1 MMKAQIIA
9 AAGLLFSSR
18 AYAQQSLNE
27 GSGFGTY
34 YYDIEKIETC
44 GTSFA
49 AQNQGGVMCSHI
61 TSLPLTEMNS
71 NYVVAMNN
79 TLLRGDMAKYC
90 GKKVVVSVN
99 GVASDL
105 PLFIGDGCERCGTGS
120 STSDTWEANG
130 APGLDFSYSVLNELS
145 ASACADGHIDIT
157 WDIVDETLYNFDTD
171 GSGTAQGPASG
182 SSSSG
187 SSSSA
192 AASVATTA
200 AASTSSSA
208 SQESTS
214 ASQESTSASQES
226 TSASQ
231 ESASSASTSASSAS
245 QAVNSPADVAQA
257 AVPTTMITQTA
268 KATSTTS
275 DAPTTSYTPT
285 ATSGLEILAT
295 PTTSD
300 PSAPCATGVWQC
312 SGDSLVQCLDGKW
325 VTRATCVDGL
335 SCQGGDSP
343 YCAPAGFSKALGRN

>member
-34 YYDIEKIETC
+34 YYDVEDVETC

-61 TSLPLTEMNS
+61 TSLPLTEMNT

-79 TLLRGDMAKYC
+79 TLLGGDMAKYC

-120 STSDTWEANG
+120 STSDTWEATG

-145 ASACADGHIDIT
+145 SSACADGHIDIS
-157 WDIVDETLYNFDTD
+157 WEIVDETLYNFDTD

-187 SSSSA
+187 SSSSSA
-192 AASVATTA
+192 AATTSAT
-200 AASTSSSA
+200 STSSSA
-208 SQESTS
+208 AQESTS
-214 ASQESTSASQES
+214 ATQESS
-226 TSASQ
+226 
-231 ESASSASTSASSAS
+231 SSASTSASSAS
-245 QAVNSPADVAQA
+245 QATSSAADVAQA
-257 AVPTTMITQTA
+257 AAPTTMVTQT

-275 DAPTTSYTPT
+275 DAATTSYTPS
-285 ATSGLEILAT
+285 ATSGLEIVAT

-312 SGDSLVQCLDGKW
+312 SEDALVQCIDGKW
-325 VTRATCVDGL
+325 VTRATCTDGL
-335 SCQGGDSP
+335 TCQGGNSP
-343 YCAPAGFSKALGRN
+343 YCAPVGFGKALAGN

>member
-34 YYDIEKIETC
+34 YYDVEQVETC
-44 GTSFA
+44 GTSFS

-61 TSLPLTEMNS
+61 TSLPLTEMNT

-79 TLLRGDMAKYC
+79 TLLGGDMAKYC

-120 STSDTWEANG
+120 STSDTWEATG

-145 ASACADGHIDIT
+145 SSACADGHIDIT
-157 WDIVDETLYNFDTD
+157 WEIVDETLYNFDTD

-182 SSSSG
+182 SSNSGSSS

-192 AASVATTA
+192 AAKVETTA
-200 AASTSSSA
+200 ASSTSSSA
-208 SQESTS
+208 AQESASSTQESTS
-214 ASQESTSASQES
+214 AT
-226 TSASQ
+226 Q
-231 ESASSASTSASSAS
+231 ESASAASTSASSAS
-245 QAVNSPADVAQA
+245 QAVSSAADVAQA
-257 AVPTTMITQTA
+257 AVPTTMVTQTA
-268 KATSTTS
+268 KASPTTS
-275 DAPTTSYTPT
+275 DAATTSYTPS
-285 ATSGLEILAT
+285 ATSGLEIVAT
-295 PTTSD
+295 PTTSE

-312 SGDSLVQCLDGKW
+312 SEDALVQCIDGKW
-325 VTRATCVDGL
+325 VTRATCTDGL
-335 SCQGGDSP
+335 TCQGGNSP
-343 YCAPAGFSKALGRN
+343 YCAPVGFGKALAGN

>member
-34 YYDIEKIETC
+34 YYDIEKIDTC

-61 TSLPLTEMNS
+61 DSLPLTEMNS

-105 PLFIGDGCERCGTGS
+105 PLFIGDGCERCATGP

-145 ASACADGHIDIT
+145 GSACADGHIDIS
-157 WDIVDETLYNFDTD
+157 WEIVDETLYNFDTD

-182 SSSSG
+182 GSSGSSG
-187 SSSSA
+187 SSSKADVS
-192 AASVATTA
+192 TTA
-200 AASTSSSA
+200 ATSAPSST

-214 ASQESTSASQES
+214 AT
-226 TSASQ
+226 Q

-245 QAVNSPADVAQA
+245 QAANSPSDVTQA
-257 AVPTTMITQTA
+257 AVPTTMVTKTA
-268 KATSTTS
+268 EAASTTSEAPTTS
-275 DAPTTSYTPT
+275 DALT

-295 PTTSD
+295 PTTSE

-312 SGDSLVQCLDGKW
+312 SGDALVQCLDGKW

-335 SCQGGDSP
+335 SCQGGNSP
-343 YCAPAGFSKALGRN
+343 YCAALGFGKALGGN